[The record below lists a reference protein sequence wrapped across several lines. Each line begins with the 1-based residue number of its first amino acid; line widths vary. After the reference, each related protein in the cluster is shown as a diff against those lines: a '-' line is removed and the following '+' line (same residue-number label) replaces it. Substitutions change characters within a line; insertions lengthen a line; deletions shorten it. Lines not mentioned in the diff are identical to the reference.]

1 MKVLKTVWLVA
12 LFMLIVALLWFPGAP
27 KKISPATAY
36 FGLGAVSG
44 VVYAGFRLVRRIW
57 AKVKKL
63 SVK

>member
-1 MKVLKTVWLVA
+1 MKVPKTVWLVA
-12 LFMLIVALLWFPGAP
+12 LLAAIVALLWFPCAP

-44 VVYAGFRLVRRIW
+44 AVYAGYRFVRRVR
-57 AKVKKL
+57 ALVKKL